1 MLKKD
6 GIITELK
13 KGKTNVDIV
22 LIQDFVCCADIPMML
37 AIYTLRKTW
46 GFSERH
52 YSLKDFS
59 CFFFVFFCFDLD
71 WKTGFHCQ
79 KDLFFFI
86 LKDFQ
91 LIQKDL
97 LFLILK
103 DIFHQK
109 DLDVKERQEFSS
121 ERHVFLFSERL
132 FVVIFFRKTC
142 NFFQKDF

>member
-1 MLKKD
+1 LLKKD

-79 KDLFFFI
+79 KDLLFFSFW
-86 LKDFQ
+86 KT
-91 LIQKDL
+91 
-97 LFLILK
+97 
-103 DIFHQK
+103 
-109 DLDVKERQEFSS
+109 SNW
-121 ERHVFLFSERL
+121 
-132 FVVIFFRKTC
+132 FRKTC
-142 NFFQKDF
+142 CFLFWKTFFIRKTWMLKKDRSFLQKDMKFYFQKDWLL

>member
-6 GIITELK
+6 GILLNLK
-13 KGKTNVDIV
+13 KERQMLMLFSSRILLCWHTNT
-22 LIQDFVCCADIPMML
+22 M

-59 CFFFVFFCFDLD
+59 CFFSFWSWL
-71 WKTGFHCQ
+71 
-79 KDLFFFI
+79 KDRISLSERLVFFFI

-97 LFLILK
+97 LFQILK

-109 DLDVKERQEFSS
+109 DLDVKERHEFSS
-121 ERHVFLFSERL
+121 ERHEFLFLERLGCCNFSSERL
-132 FVVIFFRKTC
+132 
-142 NFFQKDF
+142 